1 MKRIL
6 FQIDKKFSFYF
17 VTWLL
22 RRYKLEI
29 MSELNFN
36 NTKVF
41 IEYVDKIY
49 NIKIDPYRLMKLFF
63 NTIEVSITK
72 DKFEIYTNTKY
83 LYDKTDITIY
93 GLVTLFEYGNL
104 DIKGSNIIGNITENI
119 IDNIDNYYRMY
130 NPNYIIRS

>member
-6 FQIDKKFSFYF
+6 FQLDKKFSFYF
-17 VTWLL
+17 VTCLL
-22 RRYKLEI
+22 RRYKLEM

-49 NIKIDPYRLMKLFF
+49 NIKIDPYRLMKLFL

-72 DKFEIYTNTKY
+72 DKFEIYTDTKY

-93 GLVTLFEYGNL
+93 ELITLFEYGNL